1 MASNSPNQLSFLP
14 EDYLELKAQRRTNA
28 ICASLFAVVIV
39 AIGGAFQITER
50 SIKGVQTEYAEI
62 MRKYAEAAKPIEQ
75 FKQMQDQ
82 QRKMEGQAAL
92 SASLL
97 EKIPRSFL
105 LAEMTNSL
113 PGSVSLL
120 ELSLEAKAR
129 TVTINP
135 TQYATMY
142 EQKKA
147 EIDAAKVNAA
157 SSAKP
162 KEYDV
167 TLKVT
172 GVANTDVEVAAFMTN
187 LKKSD
192 LLTNVNLVVSDEF
205 IPTSKESKLRK
216 FQIEMTLN
224 PRAEVK
230 PQGPKLNKV
239 VDAGE
244 ASAK

>member
-28 ICASLFAVVIV
+28 ICASLFAVVIL

-50 SIKGVQTEYAEI
+50 SMKGIQQEYAEV
-62 MRKYAEAAKPIEQ
+62 MRKYSEAAKPIEQ

-82 QRKMEGQAAL
+82 QRKMEMQAAL

-97 EKIPRSFL
+97 EKVPRSFL
-105 LAEMTNSL
+105 LAELTNDL

-120 ELSLEAKAR
+120 EFGLEAKAK
-129 TVTINP
+129 TVTVNP
-135 TQYATMY
+135 TQYTTMY

-157 SSAKP
+157 AAAKP
-162 KEYDV
+162 KAYDV

-172 GVANTDVEVAAFMTN
+172 GVADNDVQVAAFMTN

-205 IPTSKESKLRK
+205 IPASKESKLRK

-224 PRAEVK
+224 PNAEVR
-230 PQGPKLNKV
+230 PQGPRLNKV
-239 VDAGE
+239 VDASE

>member
-28 ICASLFAVVIV
+28 ICASLFAVVIL
-39 AIGGAFQITER
+39 AIGAAFQITER
-50 SIKGVQTEYAEI
+50 SMKGVQTEYAEV

-75 FKQMQDQ
+75 FKAMQDQ
-82 QRKMEGQAAL
+82 QRKMETQAAL

-97 EKIPRSFL
+97 EKVPRSFL

-120 ELSLEAKAR
+120 EFSLEAKAK
-129 TVTINP
+129 TVTVNP

-157 SSAKP
+157 AGAKP
-162 KEYDV
+162 KQYDV

-172 GVANTDVEVAAFMTN
+172 GVADTDVQVAAFMTN

-192 LLTNVNLVVSDEF
+192 LLQNVNLVVSDEYV
-205 IPTSKESKLRK
+205 PASKDSKLRK

-224 PRAEVK
+224 PNAEVK
-230 PQGPKLNKV
+230 PQGPRLNKV
-239 VDAGE
+239 VDAE
-244 ASAK
+244 AAAK